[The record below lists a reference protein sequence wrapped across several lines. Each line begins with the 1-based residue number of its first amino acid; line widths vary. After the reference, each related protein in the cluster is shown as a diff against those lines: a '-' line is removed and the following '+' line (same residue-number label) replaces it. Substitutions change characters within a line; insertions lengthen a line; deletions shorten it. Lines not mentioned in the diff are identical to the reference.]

1 MTDIMAEM
9 KVLEADLVRKLDA
22 VRQFLGAFGE
32 TLIIHPA
39 APPAPAPSIS
49 DKTQFGSYGKTVI
62 EAAFYRDSAGRAPE

>member
-22 VRQFLGAFGE
+22 VRQFLAAFGE
-32 TLIIHPA
+32 TLIAHPA

-49 DKTQFGSYGKTVI
+49 DNTQFGSHGKSVL
-62 EAAFYRDSAGRAPE
+62 EAAFCRDSAGGAPE